1 MEPLD
6 TLMKMKEEIN
16 MLFDEMPQLQSEVDK
31 MNQEDRV
38 IEIKA
43 KAYIDGF
50 VDDIKK
56 IDKSE
61 LVKSLS
67 PTSQKIKIPLKYRIK
82 KFFERLNNTLS

>member
-1 MEPLD
+1 
-6 TLMKMKEEIN
+6 MKVKEGIN
-16 MLFDEMPQLQSEVDK
+16 MLFDEIPQIQSEVDK

-50 VDDIKK
+50 VNDIKK
-56 IDKSE
+56 IDRSE

-67 PTSQKIKIPLKYRIK
+67 QPQKIKIPLKYRIK
-82 KFFERLNNTLS
+82 RFFEKLSNTLS

>member
-1 MEPLD
+1 
-6 TLMKMKEEIN
+6 MKVKEGTN
-16 MLFDEMPQLQSEVDK
+16 MLFDEIPQIQSEVDK

-50 VDDIKK
+50 VNDIKK
-56 IDKSE
+56 MDRDE

-67 PTSQKIKIPLKYRIK
+67 QPQKIKIPLKHRIK
-82 KFFERLNNTLS
+82 RFFERLNNTLN

>member
-1 MEPLD
+1 
-6 TLMKMKEEIN
+6 
-16 MLFDEMPQLQSEVDK
+16 MLFDEIPQLQSEVDK

-50 VDDIKK
+50 VNDIKK
-56 IDKSE
+56 VDRSE

-67 PTSQKIKIPLKYRIK
+67 QPQKIKIPLRHRIK
-82 KFFERLNNTLS
+82 RFFEKLSNTLS